1 MPVISEVGGIGR
13 IRHLDHLQLCG
24 KFNDILDHMGY
35 CPPKTGVASEK
46 SIKRTGGWDCHVD
59 IKERK
64 EKGKTDSTAAPR
76 RGVTGIFLRNSKEA
90 TMLQSELMR
99 EDGRGNRTQVLG
111 FTGFQR
117 STWRLSW

>member
-1 MPVISEVGGIGR
+1 MPVISEVGGIGT
-13 IRHLDHLQLCG
+13 IRHFDHLQLCG
-24 KFNDILDHMGY
+24 KFKDILDHMGY
-35 CPPKTGVASEK
+35 CPPKAGVATEK
-46 SIKRTGGWDCHVD
+46 SIKRTGGWDCVVD

-64 EKGKTDSTAAPR
+64 EKVRTDSTAAPR
-76 RGVTGIFLRNSKEA
+76 RGVTGVFLRNSKEA

-117 STWRLSW
+117 STW